1 MCGIDVLYC
10 CVGGDPLNL
19 TGVPA
24 DWLSRLTSSTNSS
37 GAPNDTASRPGP
49 NSDPSGVLGPQGS
62 SKVGL
67 DPWALALTV
76 ALPVL
81 AVLVAVAAGAAA
93 FVRRRRRRS
102 SAAARQFKPFHDY
115 SSGSRSVGG
124 RGVLADW
131 RGLPDQG
138 SPAGW
143 GAGTGAAGG
152 SPALLAALL
161 SSSSDPQGTPSAAG
175 WAAAG
180 LDAAEKGRRVGYA
193 AGSSLQPQQQLAE
206 WQLIHRQQQ
215 QAVGG
220 SSGQHSQLLLQANS
234 SAVTGMAAA
243 EAAAASPRPQQLLRV
258 LRPKVPSLPADV
270 IAAAAKFARQQ
281 HLQQQASRSSGSSS
295 DGRPG
300 SPFEEASGLPFGETG
315 FCHQNAED
323 CADEDAR

>member
-24 DWLSRLTSSTNSS
+24 DWLSRLMSSTNSS
-37 GAPNDTASRPGP
+37 GVSNDTASRPGP
-49 NSDPSGVLGPQGS
+49 NRDPSGVLEPQGS
-62 SKVGL
+62 SKGSL

-102 SAAARQFKPFHDY
+102 SAAARQFKPFHDS

-131 RGLPDQG
+131 QGPPDQG

-161 SSSSDPQGTPSAAG
+161 SSSNDQQATPSAAG
-175 WAAAG
+175 GAAAG
-180 LDAAEKGRRVGYA
+180 LDAAEKGRRVGFA
-193 AGSSLQPQQQLAE
+193 AGSSLHPQQLAE

-220 SSGQHSQLLLQANS
+220 SSCQHSQFLLQANS
-234 SAVTGMAAA
+234 SAVTGVVVA
-243 EAAAASPRPQQLLRV
+243 EAAAASPRPQQFLRV

-281 HLQQQASRSSGSSS
+281 HLRQQASRSSGSGS

-300 SPFEEASGLPFGETG
+300 SPFAEASGLPFGEAG
-315 FCHQNAED
+315 FCHQTAED
-323 CADEDAR
+323 CADEDVR